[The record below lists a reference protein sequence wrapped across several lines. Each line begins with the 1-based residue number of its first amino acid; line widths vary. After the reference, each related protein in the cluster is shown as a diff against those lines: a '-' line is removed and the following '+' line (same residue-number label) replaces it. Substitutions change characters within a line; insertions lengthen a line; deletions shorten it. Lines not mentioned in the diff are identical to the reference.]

1 MNEDHS
7 HYFGITEGVNLI
19 PNNPQ
24 ERSFIFNIESVL
36 IIFLSLNKEVKN
48 KLFNGLADWIID
60 REANYPTFG
69 ECKLWIKK
77 KNSQYII
84 SKNDE
89 KEILMLL
96 TYLPMSKHINNVL
109 YAKYLDQILTK

>member
-1 MNEDHS
+1 MIN
-7 HYFGITEGVNLI
+7 
-19 PNNPQ
+19 
-24 ERSFIFNIESVL
+24 
-36 IIFLSLNKEVKN
+36 LNKEAKK

-60 REANYPTFG
+60 KEPNYPSFV

-77 KNSQYII
+77 QNARYTI

-96 TYLPMSKHINNVL
+96 TYLPMSQQMNNIL

>member
-1 MNEDHS
+1 M
-7 HYFGITEGVNLI
+7 I
-19 PNNPQ
+19 
-24 ERSFIFNIESVL
+24 
-36 IIFLSLNKEVKN
+36 LNTEVKN
-48 KLFNGLADWIID
+48 KIFNGLADWIID
-60 REANYPTFG
+60 REPNFPSFG

-96 TYLPMSKHINNVL
+96 TYLPMSQNRNDVL
-109 YAKYLDQILTK
+109 DAKYLDQIFTK

>member
-1 MNEDHS
+1 MNVDHPYS
-7 HYFGITEGVNLI
+7 FGITEGVNLI
-19 PNNPQ
+19 TNKPQ
-24 ERSFIFNIESVL
+24 DCSFIFIIETVL
-36 IIFLSLNKEVKN
+36 IIFLILNKEVKN